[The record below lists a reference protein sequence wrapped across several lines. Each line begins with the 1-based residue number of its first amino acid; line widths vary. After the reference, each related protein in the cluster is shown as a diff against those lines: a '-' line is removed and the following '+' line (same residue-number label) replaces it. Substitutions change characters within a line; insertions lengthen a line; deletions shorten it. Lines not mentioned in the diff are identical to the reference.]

1 MEVNVLVLDVPG
13 RLTKWRNYFVTFLK
27 WLLLFQPGEE
37 LFPKDENGKIIYD
50 SVDLCRTWEVSPG
63 RRKPGEESGEGEP
76 PSFLPPVI
84 MGCGPSESAVHE
96 SKDWDA
102 GVVGRKPL
110 LKCSQKR
117 TESGTVK
124 PGICFFPC
132 DRSSPGFSKEEMVN
146 SSSCIMT
153 FFSFFL
159 S

>member
-1 MEVNVLVLDVPG
+1 MKTIDVSLVSKVMS
-13 RLTKWRNYFVTFLK
+13 
-27 WLLLFQPGEE
+27 
-37 LFPKDENGKIIYD
+37 I
-50 SVDLCRTWEVSPG
+50 
-63 RRKPGEESGEGEP
+63 PGEESGEGEP
-76 PSFLPPVI
+76 PSFLPPVR